1 VTPSITENAYG
12 KAEVR
17 LVRVVRDG
25 PRHELRDVTVD
36 IRLRGDFAHVYEDGS
51 NEGTPATDTMKNTVF
66 ALAREHLGRGSVEEF
81 GRTLAEHLV
90 GSGERVEGATVTL
103 TEHPW
108 ARLPGAGGTG
118 TNTGEDG
125 LHDHA
130 FRRDA
135 SGDHVAWVT
144 AGPGGTTVSA
154 GIQDLFVLRTTGS
167 GFVGF
172 QRDALTTLPETDD
185 RILATVVDARWSYAP
200 GTPDPGASWGP
211 IRDTLVARFAD
222 HFSPSVQTTLHHI
235 AVGILEAH
243 PEVADVTIELP
254 NRHHL
259 LVDLAPF
266 GLENPGEVFVATQ
279 DPFGVISA
287 TVARD

>member
-1 VTPSITENAYG
+1 M
-12 KAEVR
+12 
-17 LVRVVRDG
+17 RVVRDG

-36 IRLRGDFAHVYEDGS
+36 VRLRGDFAHVYEDGS
-51 NEGTPATDTMKNTVF
+51 NAGTPATDTMKNTVF
-66 ALAREHLGRGSVEEF
+66 ALAREGLSRGSIEDF
-81 GRTLAEHLV
+81 GETLVARLIA
-90 GSGERVEGATVTL
+90 GGERVRGATVTL

-108 ARLPGAGGTG
+108 ARLPGPAGHEATG
-118 TNTGEDG
+118 TDG
-125 LHDHA
+125 RHDHA

-135 SGDHVAWVT
+135 TGDHVAWVSGDG
-144 AGPGGTTVSA
+144 AARTVAA

-185 RILATVVDARWSYAP
+185 RILATVVDARWTYDAAAVAAGLDYAA
-200 GTPDPGASWGP
+200 TWASVHA
-211 IRDTLVARFAD
+211 TLLDRFAD
-222 HFSPSVQTTLHHI
+222 HFSPSVQTTLHRI
-235 AVGILEAH
+235 AVAILDGH
-243 PEVADVTIELP
+243 PAVQDVTIELP

-266 GLENPGEVFVATQ
+266 GQENPGEVFVATQ

-287 TVARD
+287 TVARG

>member
-1 VTPSITENAYG
+1 MTENTYG

-25 PRHELRDVTVD
+25 PRHELRDLTVD
-36 IRLRGDFAHVYEDGS
+36 VRLRGDFAHVYEDGS

-66 ALAREHLGRGSVEEF
+66 ALAREHLSRGSVEDF
-81 GRTLAEHLV
+81 GRVLADHLV
-90 GSGERVEGATVTL
+90 ASGERVHGTTVTL

-108 ARLPGAGGTG
+108 TRLPGAGTAG
-118 TNTGEDG
+118 DG

-135 SGDHVAWVT
+135 SGDHVAWV
-144 AGPGGTTVSA
+144 AVDGDVATVAA

-185 RILATVVDARWSYAP
+185 RILATVVDARWTYAP
-200 GTPDPGASWGP
+200 DAVAAGIDYGAAWTS
-211 IRDTLVARFAD
+211 IHATLVERFAD
-222 HFSPSVQTTLHHI
+222 HFSPSVQTTLHRI

-243 PEVADVTIELP
+243 PEVVDVTIELP

-287 TVARD
+287 TVART

>member
-1 VTPSITENAYG
+1 
-12 KAEVR
+12 
-17 LVRVVRDG
+17 
-25 PRHELRDVTVD
+25 
-36 IRLRGDFAHVYEDGS
+36 
-51 NEGTPATDTMKNTVF
+51 MKNTVF
-66 ALAREHLGRGSVEEF
+66 ALAREHLSTGSIEDF
-81 GRTLAEHLV
+81 GRTLAEHYV
-90 GSGERVEGATVTL
+90 ASGERVHGATVTL

-108 ARLPGAGGTG
+108 ARLPGAGGADTG
-118 TNTGEDG
+118 TGEDG

-135 SGDHVAWVT
+135 SGDHVAWV
-144 AGPGGTTVSA
+144 AVDDGVVTVAA
-154 GIQDLFVLRTTGS
+154 GIRDLFVLRTTGS

-185 RILATVVDARWSYAP
+185 RILATVVDARWTYAP
-200 GTPDPGASWGP
+200 EVVAAGDLDLGATWSA
-211 IRDTLVARFAD
+211 IHATLVARFAD

-235 AVGILEAH
+235 ATGILDAH

-266 GLENPGEVFVATQ
+266 GLENPGEVFVATR

-287 TVARD
+287 TVTRD

>member
-1 VTPSITENAYG
+1 
-12 KAEVR
+12 
-17 LVRVVRDG
+17 
-25 PRHELRDVTVD
+25 
-36 IRLRGDFAHVYEDGS
+36 
-51 NEGTPATDTMKNTVF
+51 MKNTVF
-66 ALAREHLGRGSVEEF
+66 ALAREGLSTDSIEAF
-81 GRTLAEHLV
+81 GETLVAQLIA
-90 GSGERVEGATVTL
+90 SGERVHGATVTL

-108 ARLPGAGGTG
+108 TRLPGTTGGDATG
-118 TNTGEDG
+118 LDG

-135 SGDHVAWVT
+135 SGDHVAWV
-144 AGPGGTTVSA
+144 AGDGDARTVSA

-185 RILATVVDARWSYAP
+185 RILATVVDARWTYAADAVA
-200 GTPDPGASWGP
+200 GGLDFDATWASVHA
-211 IRDTLVARFAD
+211 TLIARFAD

-235 AVGILEAH
+235 ATAILDGH
-243 PEVADVTIELP
+243 PAVQDVTIELP

-266 GLENPGEVFVATQ
+266 GQENPNEVFVATQ

-287 TVARD
+287 TVARA